1 MFPQGIYGNPLRPF
15 QLCHR
20 EYFLENTPL
29 EDIRTYPYTD
39 EDYNQLSRLGAVE
52 STLVEIRAMLTHCMP
67 QGCPFVVGG
76 GFVRDGIF
84 GAPIGDIDIWLP
96 SNMVADSDW
105 ESFISMLNN
114 QELLNENPFNS
125 TSVIFNRPDGM
136 DGEYRDLVNHW
147 VIQTTITPQAY
158 NRNYTYQIQFMR
170 TNVEW
175 TGDTQAY
182 FDGLLQ
188 QFDFDLCM
196 MFLAWD
202 YGVNFNMSPNGR
214 HLICDRAWWERL
226 QRAERLEAITGA
238 GYKLNPLRA
247 GTSATRMNDRHR
259 KMRSKYN
266 TYYIGQMEEL
276 PSAIP
281 VPLSQVIQ
289 LVNERSTLYAPRPV
303 VQTQAEGAAG
313 NPLRFSNGTEAPQQ
327 QLTFGNI
334 SPTADPI
341 RNPE

>member
-20 EYFLENTPL
+20 EFFLENTPL
-29 EDIRTYPYTD
+29 EEDPTRPYTLD
-39 EDYNQLSRLGAVE
+39 EQNQLGRLGAIE
-52 STLVEIRAMLTHCMP
+52 TAIIEIRDMLSHCMP
-67 QGCPFVVGG
+67 RGCPFVIGG

-96 SNMVADSDW
+96 SNMIADSDW
-105 ESFISMLNN
+105 EAFISTMNRH
-114 QELLNENPFNS
+114 QTEIVGGNPFTN
-125 TSVIFNRPDGM
+125 TSVVFNRPDGM

-147 VIQTTITPQAY
+147 VIQTTIAPQTY
-158 NRNYTYQIQFMR
+158 NPSYTYQIQFMR

-202 YGVNFNMSPNGR
+202 YDVRFDMSPNGR
-214 HLICDRAWWERL
+214 HLICDRAWWGRVQDSIEVYP
-226 QRAERLEAITGA
+226 

-247 GTSATRMNDRHR
+247 TTSPDRMSGRHR
-259 KMRSKYN
+259 KMFSKYN

-289 LVNERSTLYAPRPV
+289 LVNERSTLYAPRPM
-303 VQTQAEGAAG
+303 VQTQAEGVAG
-313 NPLRFSNGTEAPQQ
+313 NPLRFTDGTEAPQQ

-334 SPTADPI
+334 SPTADPV

>member
-20 EYFLENTPL
+20 ENFFENTPM
-29 EDIRTYPYTD
+29 EDNPAHPYTN
-39 EDYNQLSRLGAVE
+39 EEHNQLGRLGAVE
-52 STLVEIRAMLTHCMP
+52 SVLVETRAMLSHCMP

-114 QELLNENPFNS
+114 QELLGQNPFSN
-125 TSVIFNRPDGM
+125 TSVVFNRPDGM

-147 VIQTTITPQAY
+147 VIQTTMTPQINNPGHA
-158 NRNYTYQIQFMR
+158 YQIQFMR

-175 TGDTQAY
+175 TDDAQAY

-202 YGVNFNMSPNGR
+202 YGINYGMAPNGR
-214 HLICDRAWWERL
+214 HLICDRAWWERV
-226 QRAERLEAITGA
+226 QQGVEVTA

-247 GTSATRMNDRHR
+247 GNSATKMDGRHR

-289 LVNERSTLYAPRPV
+289 LVNERSTLYAPRPM
-303 VQTQAEGAAG
+303 VQAQTEGVAG
-313 NPLRFSNGTEAPQQ
+313 DALRLPDGTETAQQ
-327 QLTFGNI
+327 QLTLGDI
-334 SPTADPI
+334 SPAADPV